1 MFVVSDHCWHME
13 ASNDGVTLVRYGD
26 DKTIAPPLALVDLK
40 ETHSLGEASCAESI
54 NN

>member
-40 ETHSLGEASCAESI
+40 ETHSLGEASWPI
-54 NN
+54 P

>member
-26 DKTIAPPLALVDLK
+26 DKTLALVDLK
-40 ETHSLGEASCAESI
+40 ETQSLGEASCADSI